1 MVLYTHYLTSVGQ
14 KPFVFFVMHAL
25 RFFLWWWIRKGNYI
39 CVLITQEN
47 RKQVLGFP
55 WVWANYSHSCW
66 STIHTCLKLFS
77 NIQTKQSCKTS
88 FIHPLALSLFWCSA
102 DYKYWE
108 DILHYTTFQKFLQH
122 WTHSPLTKTSIPRHT
137 HPQEDQLGS
146 TIHLRIASTAPHLH
160 CTVTTRIWSQNYKRA
175 FVMLVPFVLH
185 HLYLYHTSPGVI
197 CLWSHP

>member
-66 STIHTCLKLFS
+66 STIHTCLKLLS

-108 DILHYTTFQKFLQH
+108 DILHYTSSSSSSSIEPIHPSPKPVFLGTP
-122 WTHSPLTKTSIPRHT
+122 THKKTNWGV
-137 HPQEDQLGS
+137 QS
-146 TIHLRIASTAPHLH
+146 T
-160 CTVTTRIWSQNYKRA
+160 CV
-175 FVMLVPFVLH
+175 
-185 HLYLYHTSPGVI
+185 
-197 CLWSHP
+197 